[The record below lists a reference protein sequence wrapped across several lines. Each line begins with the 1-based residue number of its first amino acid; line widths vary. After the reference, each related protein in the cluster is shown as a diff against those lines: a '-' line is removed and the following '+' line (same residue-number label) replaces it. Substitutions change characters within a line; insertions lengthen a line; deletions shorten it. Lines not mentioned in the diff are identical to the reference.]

1 MKDFKKTTH
10 QEINILCIED
20 DKDTCE
26 LIGILFP
33 EYNVVFA
40 HSFGEAVRH
49 LEDRE
54 FDLIITDNW
63 LPDGSGL
70 EICRKIRSVNSSVP
84 IVFASGVGQK
94 SEIEKAVN
102 AGANKYLVKPYE
114 PYNLQKIV
122 KELIEGN

>member
-1 MKDFKKTTH
+1 MNNFNKTPA
-10 QEINILCIED
+10 QKINILCIED

-26 LIGILFP
+26 LISILFP
-33 EYNVVFA
+33 EYKVVFA
-40 HSFGEAVRH
+40 HSFNEAVSLLAER
-49 LEDRE
+49 D

-70 EICRKIRSVNSSVP
+70 DICRKIRAASSFVP

-114 PYNLQKIV
+114 PMKLQEIV
-122 KELIEGN
+122 KELIENP

>member
-1 MKDFKKTTH
+1 MNDFNKKNE

-26 LIGILFP
+26 LISILFP

-40 HSFGEAVRH
+40 HSFGEAVKY
-49 LEDRE
+49 LDNQE

-70 EICRKIRSVNSSVP
+70 EICRKIRAANPTVP

-94 SEIEKAVN
+94 SEIEKAID

-114 PYNLQKIV
+114 PDNLQQIV
-122 KELIEGN
+122 KELIEKD